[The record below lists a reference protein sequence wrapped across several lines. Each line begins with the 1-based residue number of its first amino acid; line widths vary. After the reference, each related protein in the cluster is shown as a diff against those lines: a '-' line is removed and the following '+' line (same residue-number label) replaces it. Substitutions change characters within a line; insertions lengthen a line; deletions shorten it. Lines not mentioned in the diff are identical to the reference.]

1 MYRLSGINF
10 IHYAYE
16 NIGYAERRIR
26 KRAGN
31 ILRENVKETKNK
43 VINVFAH
50 MLRAINN
57 N

>member
-1 MYRLSGINF
+1 MYIGSLKST
-10 IHYAYE
+10 YE
-16 NIGYAERRIR
+16 KIGYEERRIR